1 MHVLSWTLVQDESAD
16 LLGKARVILTNEVK
30 LKLFGK
36 TLKLTTIEDDLN
48 NGSGFSLSVPHK
60 WRSFTGTSTSQHTGQ
75 VEILLGGNNNL
86 FFPSEIER
94 DSQGMA
100 LYNIN

>member
-1 MHVLSWTLVQDESAD
+1 MKVLTYS
-16 LLGKARVILTNEVK
+16 GKARVILTTGVK

-48 NGSGFSLSVPHK
+48 NSSGFSLSVPHK
-60 WRSFTGTSTSQHTGQ
+60 WRSFTGSSTSQHTGQ
-75 VEILLGGNNNL
+75 VEILLGSDNNL

-94 DSQGMA
+94 D
-100 LYNIN
+100 